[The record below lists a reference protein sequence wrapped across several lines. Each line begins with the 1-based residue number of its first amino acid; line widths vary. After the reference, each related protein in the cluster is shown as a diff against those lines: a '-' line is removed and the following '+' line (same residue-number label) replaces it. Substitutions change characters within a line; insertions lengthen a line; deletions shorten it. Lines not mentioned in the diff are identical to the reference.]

1 MEDAP
6 FYFPHELD
14 TLSFP
19 VESRTIR
26 VTVSLGDT
34 EIVSGTFTGDGG
46 GVTLSGLAPLI
57 RAAQRR
63 RFLTAEKPAV
73 PVTETGA
80 FPYPAPEGSL
90 TVKPEPFVTPD
101 EWAEKHAGDTD
112 PGTYADSS
120 ASYAVLPC
128 EADAPCT
135 AAEWISSRFM
145 VPGTAKRMPLHAG
158 LERLYLW
165 QKSVLNVAFFSLR
178 VTWAD
183 GGKLRVRESTGLA
196 PRLCTVKDSA
206 GAGYGLFCA
215 SFTPAFVAEAPA
227 LPEDIRGVQPVSIE
241 LIAGDRRFAYYI
253 ASGAGND
260 CYPRPLAYLSAF
272 HDLST
277 LWCYGDVEEEYKPS
291 YTQAAVGGLTRNAAA
306 SVTPAETWH
315 TGALIAEE
323 IPAARDLASSVLLLD
338 GETGEELTLTE
349 AEIKPTNDRT
359 ARVSASYTLR
369 RARSGSMLC
378 RPAVTGKVFDYTHD
392 GTFQ

>member
-1 MEDAP
+1 MAAP
-6 FYFPHELD
+6 TLYFPHELD

-19 VESRTIR
+19 VESRTIQ

-34 EIVSGTFTGDGG
+34 EIVSGTFTGVGD

-57 RAAQRR
+57 RAATRR
-63 RFLTAEKPAV
+63 RFLTAEKPRV
-73 PVTETGA
+73 PIDTY
-80 FPYPAPEGSL
+80 FPYPATEGVL
-90 TVKPEPFVTPD
+90 TVKPEPFVTPE
-101 EWAEKHAGDTD
+101 EWEETHESGVYAE
-112 PGTYADSS
+112 SS
-120 ASYAVLPC
+120 AQYSIMPC
-128 EADAPCT
+128 EADAPVTC
-135 AAEWISSRFM
+135 AEWVESRFM
-145 VPGTAKRMPLHAG
+145 APGTAKRMPLHSDY
-158 LERLYLW
+158 ERLCFWAENSGKVFPY
-165 QKSVLNVAFFSLR
+165 VMR
-178 VTWAD
+178 VTWAV
-183 GGKLRVRESTGLA
+183 GGKLRVRETDTVA
-196 PRLCTVKDSA
+196 ARLFSVQDSGGVRTLYA
-206 GAGYGLFCA
+206 CLFRPT
-215 SFTPAFVAEAPA
+215 SVADDKA
-227 LPEDIRGVQPVSIE
+227 LPEDIRGVPPVSIE
-241 LIAGDRRFAYYI
+241 LIAGDRHFTYYI

-260 CYPRPLAYLSAF
+260 CFPRPLAYLSAF

-369 RARSGSMLC
+369 RARSGPMLC

-392 GTFQ
+392 DTFQ